1 MSLPPPPTT
10 RRAAVVDRPGP
21 ADSIRITTLPAPDPG
36 PDEVV
41 VAVTAA
47 TVNPVDGYVRSGRY
61 DTPVP
66 YPFILG
72 RDLVGTV
79 VAVGG
84 AVRTVG
90 PGDRVWADS
99 LGHDG
104 RQGSYTDLAV
114 VPRDRVYPVPP
125 GADPEILVAVAHPAI
140 TAYLGWFVHAGLR
153 PGDTVFV
160 GGAAGNVGTAAI
172 QLAHRAGAR
181 VVAGCRPAQ
190 VERCTAAGA
199 AAVVDDRAPDVADRI
214 RQAAPQGVRTFWDTS
229 GGNDFRVA
237 AAVVAVGGTV
247 LVTAA
252 RTASPEMSWAPL
264 YTRDIAV
271 RGFVISRATAGQL
284 AAGATLI
291 GAMVAD
297 GGLTTRIAGRYRL
310 EEAADAHRRI
320 EAGPVDGRLL
330 VLP

>member
-1 MSLPPPPTT
+1 M
-10 RRAAVVDRPGP
+10 VDRPGP
-21 ADSIRITTLPAPDPG
+21 ADSIRLTDLPVPEPG
-36 PDEVV
+36 PDEVLV
-41 VAVTAA
+41 RVSAA

-66 YPFILG
+66 FPFILG

-79 VAVGG
+79 AAVGG
-84 AVRTVG
+84 AVRTVR

-104 RQGSYTDLAV
+104 RQGSFTDLAV

-125 GADPEILVAVAHPAI
+125 GVDAETLVAVAHPAV
-140 TAYLGWFVHAGLR
+140 TAYLGWFVHAGIR
-153 PGDTVFV
+153 PGHTVFV

-172 QLAHRAGAR
+172 QLARRAGVR
-181 VVAGCRPAQ
+181 VVAGCRP
-190 VERCTAAGA
+190 ERAARCRAAGA
-199 AAVVDDRAPDVADRI
+199 DEVVDDRAPDLVDRL
-214 RQAAPQGVRTFWDTS
+214 RQVAPQGVDAFWDTS

-237 AAVVAVGGTV
+237 AAVVTVGGCV

-264 YTRDIAV
+264 YTRDITV
-271 RGFVISRATAGQL
+271 RGFVLSRATSAQL
-284 AAGATLI
+284 ADGAALI
-291 GAMVAD
+291 ATMVAD

-310 EEAADAHRRI
+310 TEAAEAHRRI
-320 EAGPVDGRLL
+320 EAGGVDGRLL